1 MSSCSLHPS
10 DMVPVTGSLEL
21 AAPRKNPGILIYYM
35 IASQGFLHGSCD
47 DLLQGLQSH
56 EACRLLL

>member
-1 MSSCSLHPS
+1 
-10 DMVPVTGSLEL
+10 MVPVTGSLEL

-35 IASQGFLHGSCD
+35 IASQGFLHGACD